1 MKKIIILTVI
11 AGLIV
16 AGYYFIFSKNDSKN
30 TGPLSSILVSE
41 DQKYVESLTD
51 KEIQKTVFFTLP
63 ERALIPEF
71 GGKVFCSDKV
81 FGFDSN
87 VKEKIVYIYVY
98 AYCEEYYIKNDKP
111 VLGSGVSYP
120 IKLIFKISKQILVYN
135 SLVSPKNG
143 SEYASSIKEMF
154 PEKYATEAING
165 VDVLK
170 LIPLPK
176 TQAENYYKGKLEV
189 YF

>member
-1 MKKIIILTVI
+1 MKRIALLVVF

-16 AGYYFIFSKNDSKN
+16 GLYYFVFSKDEWKSES
-30 TGPLSSILVSE
+30 PLSSVFVSE
-41 DQKYVESLTD
+41 SEEYIKSISDKDIQKYV
-51 KEIQKTVFFTLP
+51 FYTLP
-63 ERALIPEF
+63 EKALKPEF
-71 GGKVFCSDKV
+71 GGKVFCSSKM
-81 FGFDSN
+81 FGYDTD
-87 VKEKIVYIYVY
+87 VKSSMVSVYVY

-120 IKLIFKISKQILVYN
+120 IKLTFKGQKKELLFD
-135 SLVSPKNG
+135 SLTVPKDG
-143 SEYASSIKEMF
+143 DEYVSSIRLMY
-154 PEKYATEAING
+154 PQKYQDEAIKN
-165 VDVLK
+165 VVTST